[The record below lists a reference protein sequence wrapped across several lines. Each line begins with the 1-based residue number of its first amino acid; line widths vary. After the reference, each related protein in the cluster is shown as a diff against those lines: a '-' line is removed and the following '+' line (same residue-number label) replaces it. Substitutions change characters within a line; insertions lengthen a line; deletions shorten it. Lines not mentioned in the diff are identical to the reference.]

1 MHSAEEYTISI
12 RLESIEGEKLYV
24 ARVEEL
30 PDVEEYADTFEFA
43 RVLALD
49 TIRTTQR
56 IFSEKGMAFP
66 EPKNFTP
73 QAEASG
79 RVTLRLPKSLHAYC
93 IRSSEIEGVSLNTY
107 LISRLS
113 AKDNNLDL
121 AVIEKLLTSMNNE
134 MQQVRK
140 ESGLSNLFVKHA
152 LTQASNVKTYASTVR
167 LETSEDERS
176 AFKIRNFLSSSLGK
190 QPKC

>member
-24 ARVEEL
+24 ARIEEL

-43 RVLALD
+43 RELALD
-49 TIRTTQR
+49 TIRTTQK
-56 IFSEKGMAFP
+56 IFVKKGMAFP

-73 QAEASG
+73 QAEVSG

-93 IRSSEIEGVSLNTY
+93 IKSSESEGVSLNTY

-113 AKDNNLDL
+113 SNDNNHEL
-121 AVIEKLLTSMNNE
+121 AAIKKLITSMHDE
-134 MQQVRK
+134 LQQVRK

-152 LTQASNVKTYASTVR
+152 LTQVSNVKTFASTVR
-167 LETSEDERS
+167 LETSEEERS
-176 AFKIRNFLSSSLGK
+176 TLKVRNFLSSSLGK
-190 QPKC
+190 QMKC